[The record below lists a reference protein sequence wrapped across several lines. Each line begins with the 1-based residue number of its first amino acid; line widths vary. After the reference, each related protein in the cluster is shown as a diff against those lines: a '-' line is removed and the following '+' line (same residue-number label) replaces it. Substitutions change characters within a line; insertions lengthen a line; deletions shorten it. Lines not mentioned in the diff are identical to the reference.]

1 MKPSISR
8 KERGMKDLDCIQ
20 EFLPTGYQLT
30 DAGVFSHSN
39 RSNTPELVS
48 GPCWISGTTKSRSQ
62 KEWGRVISFVDYDGE
77 LQQIAVAESR
87 ISDNSTSLPS
97 ELHDMGLHLIPG
109 MQRHLLKYLA
119 SFQLPSEFRRESVSK
134 VGWLDCKDD
143 EPPIYVTPDKTI
155 GLAVDRQ
162 IIFQPEEHSQTLQ
175 TMHAGGHVNQWKSAV
190 AGKCEDHPNLVFALS
205 AAFSG
210 PLLKL
215 IGQDCGG
222 FHFYGASSKGKTTL
236 LQVAASVWGSGADPA
251 NSDVS
256 YISRWN
262 TTGNALEATAAAH
275 NDGLLCLDEMGT
287 CDQRDFGKVI
297 YDLFGGRGKGRL
309 SKNALMQKTR
319 TWRLA
324 ALSTGEISV
333 EDKILDE
340 GGKHRIGHQVRM
352 IDVPVGNGVISSS
365 CEDPR
370 GLVND
375 LKKQT
380 AIYFGTAGPEFVD
393 YLTHVRPCYRELRDE
408 AQVLVDSLAL
418 EIAKTKNLES
428 FQERVLKR
436 MCVVCAAGLWA
447 VDFKILPFDRATVLN
462 SLSHVWNLW
471 IHDGASRPPMVTSL
485 LNLKEFLVANQSR
498 FISVSADE
506 TAVRD
511 LAGYTKQ
518 DKGFRLFLVTESA
531 LKEAI
536 RGQDVISVAHELRN
550 RGLLFQNDKNRLK
563 SRHQIGGTRPYF
575 YAIRDSLLEFEG

>member
-1 MKPSISR
+1 MKGI
-8 KERGMKDLDCIQ
+8 DCIQ
-20 EFLPTGYQLT
+20 EFLPTGYQLSET
-30 DAGVFSHSN
+30 GVFSVGN
-39 RSNTPELVS
+39 RNNTPELVS
-48 GPCWISGTTKSRSQ
+48 GPCWISETTKSRTQ
-62 KEWGRVISFVDYDGE
+62 KEWGRVISFIDYDGE

-87 ISDNSTSLPS
+87 VSNNSTNLPS
-97 ELHDMGLHLIPG
+97 ELHDMGLHLIPN

-119 SFQLPSEFRRESVSK
+119 SFQLPIEFRRESVSK
-134 VGWLDCKDD
+134 VGWLDCSDD
-143 EPPIYVTPDKTI
+143 EPPIYVTPERTI
-155 GLAVDRQ
+155 GLTVERQ

-175 TMHAGGHVNQWKSAV
+175 TMHTGGHLNQWKSAV
-190 AGKCEDHPNLVFALS
+190 ASKCEHHPNLVFALS

-309 SKNALMQKTR
+309 NKNAILQRIR

-333 EDKILDE
+333 EDKILEE

-352 IDVPVGNGVISSS
+352 IDVPIGEGVISRS

-370 GLVND
+370 NLVND

-380 AIYFGTAGPEFVD
+380 AVYFGTAGPEFVD
-393 YLTHVRPCYRELRDE
+393 FLTQVRPCYRELRDE
-408 AQVLVDSLAL
+408 VHTLVDSLAQ
-418 EIAKTKNLES
+418 EITGSRNLES

-436 MCVVCAAGLWA
+436 MCIVAAAGLLA
-447 VDFKILPFDRATVLN
+447 ADFRILPFERHTVLK
-462 SLSHVWNLW
+462 SLSHVWDLW
-471 IHDGASRPPMVTSL
+471 IRDGASRPPLVTSL
-485 LNLKEFLVANQSR
+485 LNLKEFVLANQSR
-498 FISVSADE
+498 FINVSEDL
-506 TAVRD
+506 TTVRD
-511 LAGYTKQ
+511 LVGYTKSES
-518 DKGFRLFLVTESA
+518 GLRLFLMTDKA
-531 LKEAI
+531 FKEAV
-536 RGQDVISVAHELRN
+536 RGQDVNSVAHELKK
-550 RGLLFQNDKNRLK
+550 RGLLFQNDTNRLK
-563 SRHQIGGTRPYF
+563 SRHQVGGTRPYF